1 VICSWPKLTT
11 LNLSDCLLRPRGG
24 VSIATV
30 LQNGSNPL
38 LTSLKLQSNELDH
51 RAINILA
58 SAITQHLPLLV
69 DLELNGNR
77 GEAEDDCYVGIGTA
91 LEKWDHAD
99 ALDELDEMEEMED
112 DDEDEEDEEEAEDE
126 ENKGEATPV
135 AAKESVA
142 DSAESDE
149 LAALIGKVHIA

>member
-1 VICSWPKLTT
+1 MRSLPVCLCQSHSRPPLRAPILTNLLTCSWPKLTT

-24 VSIATV
+24 VSLATV

-112 DDEDEEDEEEAEDE
+112 DDEDEEEEEDR
-126 ENKGEATPV
+126 K
-135 AAKESVA
+135 SV
-142 DSAESDE
+142 
-149 LAALIGKVHIA
+149 V